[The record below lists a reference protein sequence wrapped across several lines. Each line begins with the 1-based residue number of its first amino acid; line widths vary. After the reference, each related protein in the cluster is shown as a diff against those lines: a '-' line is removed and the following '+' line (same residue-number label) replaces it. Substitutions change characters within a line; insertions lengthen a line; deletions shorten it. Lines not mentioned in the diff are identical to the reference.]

1 MRIVPFLPGAF
12 GIEEYH
18 KTIEDKL
25 FEKYKARPHWSKN
38 HNLTTGRVIALYPE
52 LEQWKEVFRLFN
64 ATGIFCNEFTHN
76 MGFDT
81 CIAELVNLR
90 GATRIGIEND
100 GLTEEDVITIE
111 PSK

>member
-1 MRIVPFLPGAF
+1 MPGAF

-38 HNLTTGRVIALYPE
+38 QHLTTGRVIALYPE

-81 CIAELVNLR
+81 CIVDLVNLR
-90 GATRIGIEND
+90 GATSIGIEND